1 MTQYNNLNRKLS
13 FSLLKRS
20 IAGIKNGTLVTLNI
34 SSNGMM
40 RLIFH
45 INYQFSKIGLSEVTL
60 DRLLGSLLKT
70 DLPFY

>member
-1 MTQYNNLNRKLS
+1 MAQYNNLNRKLS
-13 FSLLKRS
+13 FSQLKRS